1 MSEDGVLNRVA
12 VAQLLATLAEE
23 PRVVLELT
31 FGLTYPEDWPWPDA
45 NWPPTYAAVG
55 FYVGNRFRGKPLS
68 EAAIRYIRN
77 AAMRHLHAVLTGT
90 PTTHPKP
97 HRVRKRSGTT

>member
-1 MSEDGVLNRVA
+1 MSEDGVLNRVT
-12 VAQLLATLAEE
+12 VAQLLATLADE
-23 PRVVLELT
+23 PRVVIELT

-45 NWPPTYAAVG
+45 TWPPTYAAVG

-77 AAMRHLHAVLTGT
+77 AALRHLHGVLSGA
-90 PTTHPKP
+90 PTMNSGPN
-97 HRVRKRSGTT
+97 RVRKRSGTT